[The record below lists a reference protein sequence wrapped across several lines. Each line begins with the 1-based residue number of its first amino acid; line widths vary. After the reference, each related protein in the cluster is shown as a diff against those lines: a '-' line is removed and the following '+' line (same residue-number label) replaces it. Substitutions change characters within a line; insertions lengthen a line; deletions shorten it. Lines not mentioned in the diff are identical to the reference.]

1 MQFYQFFTF
10 YIENYLMQKKNNK
23 KMLIKKRTAIILC
36 GGLGSRLGQISK
48 KIPKTL
54 VKIQGREILW
64 YIINFLKENKFNHLI
79 LPLGYK
85 GKQIKNFILKNK
97 NFDLI
102 IDQIETGENTKIGQR
117 ISRVLNKIY
126 SEDVVILNGDAILKF
141 DLNKIFNNH
150 VYKQFDAT
158 FLSNEIQYQFGTVCL
173 KKGKI
178 IDFKRNIIFDSVNV
192 RNKKNYIA
200 YNYAGII
207 ILNKNKL
214 IKNLKIFKRCDNF
227 EKDFYPLLIKK
238 HKTNLVKI
246 KGFFHSV
253 DNMKDVTT
261 ANQKYFKDVYRNI
274 QSIKKNFIN
283 K

>member
-1 MQFYQFFTF
+1 M
-10 YIENYLMQKKNNK
+10 
-23 KMLIKKRTAIILC
+23 
-36 GGLGSRLGQISK
+36 
-48 KIPKTL
+48 
-54 VKIQGREILW
+54 
-64 YIINFLKENKFNHLI
+64 
-79 LPLGYK
+79 
-85 GKQIKNFILKNK
+85 
-97 NFDLI
+97 
-102 IDQIETGENTKIGQR
+102 IDQVETGKNTKIGQR

-126 SEDVVILNGDAILKF
+126 SEDVAILNGDAILKF

-150 VYKQFDAT
+150 VNKKFDAT

-178 IDFKRNIIFDSVNV
+178 VDFKRNIIFDSVNV
-192 RNKKNYIA
+192 RNKRDYIA

-238 HKTNLVKI
+238 YKTNLVKI

-274 QSIKKNFIN
+274 QLIKKKFLNR
-283 K
+283 